1 MRSVKKKKKK
11 LKLELIAEYGVWP
24 VVLGEPGLVFE
35 TVERETGLNQ
45 MLKDPE
51 GWSVLWGWG
60 YIRRD
65 IL

>member
-1 MRSVKKKKKK
+1 
-11 LKLELIAEYGVWP
+11 LIAEYGVWP